1 MNLKSLGII
10 LFISL
15 STIGCASTPTFE
27 LNGQETFDRAKLAG
41 NWMCVIEESSKSGG
55 NELYSTIVSQE
66 YYGEDGAYIASGT
79 MDFQVNGK
87 ELGSTLVHVEG
98 SWIANESELMTKG
111 ERVKVLAVPGSNK
124 QIARMANS
132 QQLNKSLK
140 QAGKDTYDIG
150 DETWLRTNVKNG
162 IESTCITW
170 DKWQRECSEDCGELL
185 DADRRELIRKRF
197 FPDA

>member
-15 STIGCASTPTFE
+15 STVGCASTPTFE
-27 LNGQETFDRAKLAG
+27 LNGQETFDRATLAG
-41 NWMCVIEESSKSGG
+41 NWMCSIEKSSKAGG
-55 NELYSTIVSQE
+55 NELYSSLVSQE
-66 YYGEDGAYIASGT
+66 YYGEDGAYIASGST
-79 MDFQVNGK
+79 DFQVNGE
-87 ELGSTLVHVEG
+87 ELGSIFLYVEG

-111 ERVKVLAVPGSNK
+111 ERVKILALPGSNK

-140 QAGKDTYDIG
+140 ETGRDRYDIV
-150 DETWLRTNVKNG
+150 DETCLRTNVKNG

-170 DKWQRECSEDCGELL
+170 NKWQRECSEDCGELL
-185 DADRRELIRKRF
+185 DADKREFVRKRF